1 MRFHALARTGE
12 VVRSIWHGSIIRA
25 TLESTHA
32 KRLNVGGTYMLWPVT
47 AERDDA
53 GRLAIGGVSLPD
65 LADQFG
71 TPLYV
76 YDERTIRTQCQ
87 AYQEAF
93 NSVYPRTRVVYA
105 GKAFLSPALIRIIE
119 DEGLSLDVV
128 SGGELYVAIQS
139 GFPAERITFHGN
151 NKSADELQMALD
163 AGVGEIV
170 IDNFY
175 EIELLDELLKQHGG
189 QVDALLRLNPGIDTH
204 THDYRKTGIVDS
216 KFGLLIDTGDAARA
230 VERITEIDG
239 IKLRGYHIHLGSQI
253 FEIDPYVAAVESLFR
268 FATEMRDQ
276 FGVVPDQISPGG
288 GLGIQYESSDPDASV
303 SEFASAIAAA
313 TRKGA
318 EAMGID
324 LPELIVEPGRS
335 IIGPAGVAVYRVG
348 SIKDIPGVRR
358 YVCIDG
364 GMADNI
370 RPPLYEAVYE
380 SALANRNDGDKRTV
394 TIAGKYCE
402 SGDVLIRDAELPEPA
417 PGDLIA
423 VPASGAYCLAM
434 ASNYNM
440 ALRPAV
446 VMVDSGET
454 AVMQRRERY
463 EDLLLR
469 DVEASKIHSR

>member
-1 MRFHALARTGE
+1 M
-12 VVRSIWHGSIIRA
+12 
-25 TLESTHA
+25 
-32 KRLNVGGTYMLWPVT
+32 MLWPVT

-53 GRLAIGGVSLPD
+53 GRLAIGGVGLTD
-65 LADQFG
+65 VADQFG

-76 YDERTIRTQCQ
+76 YDEQTIRQQCRT
-87 AYQEAF
+87 YREAF
-93 NSVYPRTRVVYA
+93 DRTYPRNRIVYA
-105 GKAFLSPALIRIIE
+105 GKAYLSPALIEIIA

-139 GFPAERITFHGN
+139 GFPAEQITFHGN
-151 NKSADELQMALD
+151 NKTPDELRMALD
-163 AGVGEIV
+163 AGIGEIV

-175 EIELLDELLKQHGG
+175 EIELLNDLLAEHGG

-216 KFGLLIDTGDAARA
+216 KFGLLIETGDAAEA
-230 VERITEIDG
+230 VSRIARVDG
-239 IKLRGYHIHLGSQI
+239 INLRGYHIHLGSQI
-253 FEIDPYVAAVESLFR
+253 FEIEPYVAAVESLFR
-268 FATEMRDQ
+268 FAGEMMKTH
-276 FGVVPDQISPGG
+276 GIVPDQISPGG
-288 GLGIQYESSDPDASV
+288 GLGIQYESTDPDASV
-303 SEFASAIAAA
+303 EDFAAA
-313 TRKGA
+313 VSHATLLGA
-318 EAMGID
+318 EHLGIEP
-324 LPELIVEPGRS
+324 PELVVEPGRS

-358 YVCIDG
+358 YVCVDG

-370 RPPLYEAVYE
+370 RPPLYDAVYE
-380 SALANRNDGDKRTV
+380 AAIANRSGGEKATV

-402 SGDVLIRDAELPEPA
+402 SGDVLIRDARLLDPE

-446 VMVDSGET
+446 VMVRNGET
-454 AVMQRRERY
+454 SVMQRRERF
-463 EDLLLR
+463 EDLLAR
-469 DVEASKIHSR
+469 DAKSDRLAPR

>member
-1 MRFHALARTGE
+1 
-12 VVRSIWHGSIIRA
+12 
-25 TLESTHA
+25 
-32 KRLNVGGTYMLWPVT
+32 MLWPVT

-53 GRLAIGGVSLPD
+53 GRLSIGGASLPE
-65 LADQFG
+65 LADQYG

-76 YDERTIRTQCQ
+76 YDEQTIRSQCQ
-87 AYQEAF
+87 AYRSAF
-93 NSVYPRTRVVYA
+93 DKVYPHSRVVYA
-105 GKAFLSPALIRIIE
+105 GKAFLAPALIKIIE

-151 NKSADELQMALD
+151 NKTPDELRMALD
-163 AGVGEIV
+163 AGIGEIV

-175 EIELLDELLKQHGG
+175 EITLLEDLLSQHGG

-216 KFGLLIDTGDAARA
+216 KFGLLIDTGDAAAA
-230 VERITEIDG
+230 VEKISKIEG
-239 IKLRGYHIHLGSQI
+239 IHLRGYHIHLGSQI
-253 FEIDPYVAAVESLFR
+253 FEIDPYVAAVDALFN
-268 FATEMRDQ
+268 FATEMRDR
-276 FGVVPDQISPGG
+276 FGIVPDQISPGG
-288 GLGIQYESSDPDASV
+288 GLGIQYESTDPDASIAD
-303 SEFASAIAAA
+303 FAKEIAEA
-313 TRKGA
+313 TKRGA
-318 EAMGID
+318 ETMGID
-324 LPELIVEPGRS
+324 LPELVVEPGRS

-348 SIKDIPGVRR
+348 SIKDIPGIRR
-358 YVCIDG
+358 YVCVDG

-370 RPPLYEAVYE
+370 RPPLYDAVYE
-380 SALANRNDGDKRTV
+380 AALANRVGDGESSV

-402 SGDVLIRDAELPEPA
+402 SGDVLIKDAQLPEIEH
-417 PGDLIA
+417 GDLIA

-446 VMVDSGET
+446 LLVNDGDVRVMH
-454 AVMQRRERY
+454 RRERY

-469 DVEASKIHSR
+469 DAMAGKISSH

>member
-1 MRFHALARTGE
+1 
-12 VVRSIWHGSIIRA
+12 
-25 TLESTHA
+25 
-32 KRLNVGGTYMLWPVT
+32 MLWPVT
-47 AERDDA
+47 AERNDA
-53 GRLAIGGVSLPD
+53 GRLAIGGVGLPD
-65 LADQFG
+65 LADKYG

-76 YDERTIRTQCQ
+76 YDERTIRQQCRS
-87 AYQEAF
+87 YREAF
-93 NSVYPRTRVVYA
+93 DQIYPNNRIVYA
-105 GKAFLSPALIRIIE
+105 GKAFLAPSLIQIILE
-119 DEGLSLDVV
+119 EGLSLDVV

-151 NKSADELQMALD
+151 NKTPDELRMALD

-175 EIELLDELLKQHGG
+175 EIELLSGLLAEHGG

-216 KFGLLIDTGDAARA
+216 KFGLLIETGDAASA
-230 VERITEIDG
+230 VERISRVEG
-239 IKLRGYHIHLGSQI
+239 IHLRGYHIHLGSQI
-253 FEIDPYVAAVESLFR
+253 FEIEPYVAAVEALFR
-268 FATEMRDQ
+268 FASDMRDK

-303 SEFASAIAAA
+303 SVFAEAVVAA
-313 TRKGA
+313 TKQGA
-318 EAMGID
+318 EAMGIE
-324 LPELIVEPGRS
+324 LPELVVEPGRS

-348 SIKDIPGVRR
+348 SIKDIPGIRR
-358 YVCIDG
+358 YVCVDG

-370 RPPLYEAVYE
+370 RPPLYDAVYE
-380 SALANRNDGDKRTV
+380 AAIANRSGGVEATV

-402 SGDVLIRDAELPEPA
+402 SGDVLIRDARILDPE

-446 VMVDSGET
+446 VMVADGET
-454 AVMQRRERY
+454 TVMQRRERY
-463 EDLLLR
+463 EDLLTR
-469 DVEASKIHSR
+469 DVMADKVSAR

>member
-1 MRFHALARTGE
+1 
-12 VVRSIWHGSIIRA
+12 
-25 TLESTHA
+25 
-32 KRLNVGGTYMLWPVT
+32 MLWPVT

-65 LADQFG
+65 LADQYG

-76 YDERTIRTQCQ
+76 YDERTIRNQCRT
-87 AYQEAF
+87 YRDAF
-93 NSVYPRTRVVYA
+93 DQRYPHSRVVYA
-105 GKAFLSPALIRIIE
+105 GKAYLSPALINIINE
-119 DEGLSLDVV
+119 EGLSLDVV

-151 NKSADELQMALD
+151 NKSPDELQMALD

-175 EIELLDELLKQHGG
+175 EIELLADLLKQHGG

-216 KFGLLIDTGDAARA
+216 KFGLLIDTGDAAKA
-230 VERITEIDG
+230 VERITQVTG
-239 IKLRGYHIHLGSQI
+239 IQLRGYHIHLGSQI
-253 FEIDPYVAAVESLFR
+253 FEIEPYVAAVESLFR
-268 FATEMRDQ
+268 FATEMRDR
-276 FGVVPDQISPGG
+276 FGIVPDQISPGG
-288 GLGIQYESSDPDASV
+288 GLGIQYESTDPDASV
-303 SEFASAIAAA
+303 SEFAQAISDA
-313 TRKGA
+313 TKQGA
-318 EAMGID
+318 ESMGIA

-348 SIKDIPGVRR
+348 SIKDIPGIRR

-370 RPPLYEAVYE
+370 RPPLYDAVYE
-380 SALANRNDGDKRTV
+380 AAIANRYDSDEATV

-402 SGDVLIRDAELPEPA
+402 SGDVLIRDARLPEPRH
-417 PGDLIA
+417 GDLIA

-446 VMVDSGET
+446 VMVNDGET
-454 AVMQRRERY
+454 TVMQRRERY

-469 DVEASKIHSR
+469 DAEAGKISTR

>member
-1 MRFHALARTGE
+1 
-12 VVRSIWHGSIIRA
+12 
-25 TLESTHA
+25 
-32 KRLNVGGTYMLWPVT
+32 MLWPVT

-53 GRLAIGGVSLPD
+53 GRLVIGGVGLTD

-76 YDERTIRTQCQ
+76 YDEKTIREQCRT
-87 AYQEAF
+87 YREAF
-93 NSVYPRTRVVYA
+93 DQVYPHSRVVYA
-105 GKAFLSPALIRIIE
+105 GKAFLAPSLIQIIH

-151 NKSADELQMALD
+151 NKTPDELRMALD
-163 AGVGEIV
+163 AGIGEIV

-175 EIELLDELLKQHGG
+175 EIELLVGLLAEHGG
-189 QVDALLRLNPGIDTH
+189 RIDALLRLNPGIDTH

-216 KFGLLIDTGDAARA
+216 KFGLLIDTGDAAKA
-230 VERITEIDG
+230 VEAITKVDG
-239 IKLRGYHIHLGSQI
+239 IRLRGYHIHLGSQI
-253 FEIDPYVAAVESLFR
+253 FEIEPYTAAVEALFK
-268 FATEMRDQ
+268 FAAEMRDQ

-288 GLGIQYESSDPDASV
+288 GLGIQYESTDPDASV
-303 SEFASAIAAA
+303 SEFANAVAQA
-313 TRKGA
+313 TRQGA
-318 EAMGID
+318 EGMGIE

-358 YVCIDG
+358 YVCVDG

-370 RPPLYEAVYE
+370 RPPLYDAVYE
-380 SALANRNDGDKRTV
+380 AAVANRSGGQEATI

-402 SGDVLIRDAELPEPA
+402 SGDVLIRDARLTEPE

-423 VPASGAYCLAM
+423 IPASGAYCLAM

-446 VMVDSGET
+446 VMVRDGEAT
-454 AVMQRRERY
+454 VMQRRERY

-469 DVEASKIHSR
+469 DVEVGRISAG

>member
-1 MRFHALARTGE
+1 
-12 VVRSIWHGSIIRA
+12 
-25 TLESTHA
+25 
-32 KRLNVGGTYMLWPVT
+32 MLWPVT
-47 AERDDA
+47 AARDDA
-53 GRLAIGGVSLPD
+53 GRLAIGGIAVTD

-76 YDERTIRTQCQ
+76 YDERTIRQQCRQ
-87 AYQEAF
+87 YREAF
-93 NSVYPRTRVVYA
+93 QQVYPESRVVYA
-105 GKAFLSPALIRIIE
+105 GKAFLAPSLIQIIHE
-119 DEGLSLDVV
+119 EGLSLDVV
-128 SGGELYVAIQS
+128 SGGELYVAVQS

-151 NKSADELQMALD
+151 NKTPDELRMALD

-175 EIELLDELLKQHGG
+175 EIELLATLLSEHGG
-189 QVDALLRLNPGIDTH
+189 KVDALLRLNPGIDTH

-216 KFGLLIDTGDAARA
+216 KFGLLIETGDAARA
-230 VERITEIDG
+230 VEQITRVDG
-239 IKLRGYHIHLGSQI
+239 IRLRGYHIHLGSQI
-253 FEIDPYVAAVESLFR
+253 FEIDPYIAAVESLFR
-268 FATEMRDQ
+268 FASEMRDAH
-276 FGVVPDQISPGG
+276 GIVPDQISPGG

-303 SEFASAIAAA
+303 AEFAWAVAEA
-313 TRKGA
+313 TKKGA
-318 EAMGID
+318 EAMGIE
-324 LPELIVEPGRS
+324 LPELVVEPGRS

-348 SIKDIPGVRR
+348 SVKEIPGVRR

-370 RPPLYEAVYE
+370 RPPLYDAVYE
-380 SALANRNDGDKRTV
+380 AAVANRSGGAEVTV

-402 SGDVLIRDAELPEPA
+402 SGDVLIRDAKLLDPE

-423 VPASGAYCLAM
+423 VPASGAYCLSM

-446 VMVDSGET
+446 VMVSDGQAT
-454 AVMQRRERY
+454 VMQRRERY

-469 DVEASKIHSR
+469 DVMTGGIAAR

>member
-1 MRFHALARTGE
+1 
-12 VVRSIWHGSIIRA
+12 
-25 TLESTHA
+25 
-32 KRLNVGGTYMLWPVT
+32 MLWPVT
-47 AERDDA
+47 AERNNA
-53 GRLAIGGVSLPD
+53 GRLAIGGVDIPEV
-65 LADQFG
+65 AEQFG

-76 YDERTIRTQCQ
+76 YDEQTIRSQCQ
-87 AYQEAF
+87 AYRTAF
-93 NSVYPRTRVVYA
+93 DAAYPHSRVVYA
-105 GKAFLSPALIRIIE
+105 GKAFLAPALIQIIQ

-151 NKSADELQMALD
+151 NKTPDELQMALD
-163 AGVGEIV
+163 AGIGEIV

-175 EIELLDELLKQHGG
+175 EIDLLQDLLTQHGG
-189 QVDALLRLNPGIDTH
+189 HVDALLRLNPGIDTH

-216 KFGLLIDTGDAARA
+216 KFGLLIDTGDAAQA
-230 VERITEIDG
+230 VEKISKING
-239 IKLRGYHIHLGSQI
+239 IQLRGYHIHLGSQI

-268 FATEMRDQ
+268 FAVEMRDK
-276 FGVVPDQISPGG
+276 FGIVPDQISPGG
-288 GLGIQYESSDPDASV
+288 GLGIQYESTDPDASIT
-303 SEFASAIAAA
+303 EFASAIAEA
-313 TRKGA
+313 TKRGA
-318 EAMGID
+318 ESMGID

-335 IIGPAGVAVYRVG
+335 IIGPAGVAIYRVG

-358 YVCIDG
+358 YVCVDG

-370 RPPLYEAVYE
+370 RPPLYDAVYE
-380 SALANRNDGDKRTV
+380 AALANRPGDGEATV

-402 SGDVLIRDAELPEPA
+402 SGDVLIKDACLPEIEH
-417 PGDLIA
+417 GDLIA

-446 VMVDSGET
+446 VMVNDGNVS
-454 AVMQRRERY
+454 VMQRRERY

-469 DVEASKIHSR
+469 DAAIGKISAH

>member
-1 MRFHALARTGE
+1 
-12 VVRSIWHGSIIRA
+12 
-25 TLESTHA
+25 
-32 KRLNVGGTYMLWPVT
+32 MLWPVT

-53 GRLAIGGVSLPD
+53 GRLAIGGVGLPE

-76 YDERTIRTQCQ
+76 YDERTIRQQCR
-87 AYQEAF
+87 AYREAF
-93 NSVYPRTRVVYA
+93 DRIYPNNRVVYA
-105 GKAFLSPALIRIIE
+105 GKAFLAPSLIQIIQE
-119 DEGLSLDVV
+119 EGLSLDVV

-151 NKSADELQMALD
+151 NKTPDELQMALD

-175 EIELLDELLKQHGG
+175 EIELIDRLITEHGG
-189 QVDALLRLNPGIDTH
+189 RVDALLRLNPGIDTH

-216 KFGLLIDTGDAARA
+216 KFGLLIETGAAEKA
-230 VERITEIDG
+230 VARINEVGG
-239 IKLRGYHIHLGSQI
+239 INLRGYHIHLGSQI
-253 FEIDPYVAAVESLFR
+253 FEIEPYVAAVESLFR
-268 FATEMRDQ
+268 FASSMRDK
-276 FGVVPDQISPGG
+276 FGIIPDQISPGG

-303 SEFASAIAAA
+303 TDFAEAVAKA
-313 TRKGA
+313 TREGA

-348 SIKDIPGVRR
+348 AIKDIPGVRR
-358 YVCIDG
+358 YVSVDG

-370 RPPLYEAVYE
+370 RPPLYDAVYE
-380 SALANRNDGDKRTV
+380 AAIANRSGGTEATV

-402 SGDVLIRDAELPEPA
+402 SGDVLIKDARIPDPE
-417 PGDLIA
+417 PGDLI
-423 VPASGAYCLAM
+423 VIPASGAYCLAM

-446 VMVDSGET
+446 VMVSDGET
-454 AVMQRRERY
+454 TIMQRRERF
-463 EDLLLR
+463 EDLLAR
-469 DVEASKIHSR
+469 DAMTNRMSPR